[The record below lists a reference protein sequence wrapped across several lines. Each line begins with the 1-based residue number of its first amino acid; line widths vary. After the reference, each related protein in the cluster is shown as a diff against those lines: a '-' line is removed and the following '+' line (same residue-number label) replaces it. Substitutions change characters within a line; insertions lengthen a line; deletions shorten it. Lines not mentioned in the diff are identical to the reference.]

1 MDDDVKARL
10 FIIKGNIQDI
20 RLPCLMLFDAV
31 NFLQDSP
38 YPFTGAS

>member
-10 FIIKGNIQDI
+10 FIIKDNIQDI

-31 NFLQDSP
+31 NFIQDSP